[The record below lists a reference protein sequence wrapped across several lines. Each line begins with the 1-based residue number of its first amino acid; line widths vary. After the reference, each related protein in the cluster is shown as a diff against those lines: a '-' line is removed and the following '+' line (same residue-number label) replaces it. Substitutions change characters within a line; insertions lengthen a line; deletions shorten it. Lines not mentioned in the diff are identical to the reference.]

1 MELLNNAK
9 RKAQELKT
17 KWDGLPEDVRKTCI
31 VLGVGS
37 AAALYFYNCGY
48 DWAWKCAK
56 HHYQDELKDIVNG
69 INEKYASVLNRVSTL
84 EELEEAAK
92 SGALKYEF
100 IDFLGEDVRAGLQY
114 RN

>member
-1 MELLNNAK
+1 MFDKMK
-9 RKAQELKT
+9 RKANNLKA
-17 KWDGLPEDVRKTCI
+17 KWDGLPEDSRKTCV

-37 AAALYFYNCGY
+37 VAALYFYNCGY
-48 DWAWKCAK
+48 NWGRKCAK
-56 HHYQDELKDIVNG
+56 YHYQEELEDIVNG

-92 SGALKYEF
+92 SGALKYKF
-100 IDFLGEDVRAGLQY
+100 IDFLGEDVRVGLRY